1 MAVMMVLSLEG
12 DPARIQQALNS
23 DPERLK
29 AVADRAKGK
38 GCLHHA
44 FYGNA
49 DGSGAV
55 VVDEWESAE
64 AFQQFFSE
72 SQEIGQMMGEAG
84 VTNQP
89 TPTFWNQ
96 LDTPDAF

>member
-1 MAVMMVLSLEG
+1 MAVLMTLQLAG
-12 DPARIQQALNS
+12 DPARIEQALTS

-29 AVADRAKGK
+29 AVAERAKSK
-38 GCLHHA
+38 GALHHA

-49 DGSGAV
+49 DGNGAV
-55 VVDEWESAE
+55 VVDEWETVE
-64 AFQQFFSE
+64 GFQQFFGE
-72 SQEIGQMMGEAG
+72 SQEIGQMMVEAG

-89 TPTFWNQ
+89 TPAFWNK